1 MGALDADQIPLFSP
15 VSTDPVVQ
23 AVRQKRFA
31 GGYTVEML
39 LAELSAALMA
49 ADDAEIILPQAEATM
64 HLLELLAVIGGA
76 DMAPAALSLVYRDE
90 AAGAEAGLDWT
101 RAEQAYGHD
110 HHHDDDDEDW
120 DRFDDDDDWND
131 GADYDGFDYSSN

>member
-1 MGALDADQIPLFSP
+1 
-15 VSTDPVVQ
+15 
-23 AVRQKRFA
+23 
-31 GGYTVEML
+31 
-39 LAELSAALMA
+39 MA